1 MYIDKSSKS
10 TLLKFRQ
17 NPADQRIQT
26 EVNRMY
32 WDAIYKLVRES
43 AGAGKAS
50 RLDLSAHALLFDC
63 GILDFDLIDG
73 GRKQAESFIAENKS
87 VPDKNIYTFSE
98 WLAREYQRALSFDKK
113 DELRQE
119 IKLLDSQI
127 YRKWDEIKE
136 FQNERRSFFSSKL
149 DGLSGKGRMY
159 ANPLAVMDRFYQIEN
174 AEQLFYDIS
183 VAQKEIAGG
192 KFLDISAK
200 RELVQKNTEQQ
211 KLKTAF
217 SNLLNETMDYLREL
231 VTLSSKRVHA
241 MSLSVTALISVPATK
256 MSVKT
261 VLEKIS
267 EFDPKVFKNERV
279 KYMGMPNFVIV
290 PGYGKSL
297 YDWKNNAIIIP
308 SLSYGKLDESIF
320 YGVIEYKLDADEDK
334 VLLMEYNKIEENKG
348 IKSHLRLKEKFSKDY
363 VVYMSQ
369 ETRGYKVLP
378 KDTRVFFNRE
388 ISPVRYEIK
397 MPLEYDPVA
406 MSQEAFVDLKQQLQT
421 HVKSGQGSAE
431 HFYGMGII
439 DGYYEA
445 YDAAIENMKQALTL
459 QPDFLDALYNLGI
472 VYMKK
477 HMRKEAAQCF
487 TMYIQKTPQSWWTSV
502 CQEYLTKL
510 R

>member
-1 MYIDKSSKS
+1 
-10 TLLKFRQ
+10 
-17 NPADQRIQT
+17 
-26 EVNRMY
+26 
-32 WDAIYKLVRES
+32 
-43 AGAGKAS
+43 
-50 RLDLSAHALLFDC
+50 
-63 GILDFDLIDG
+63 
-73 GRKQAESFIAENKS
+73 
-87 VPDKNIYTFSE
+87 
-98 WLAREYQRALSFDKK
+98 
-113 DELRQE
+113 
-119 IKLLDSQI
+119 
-127 YRKWDEIKE
+127 
-136 FQNERRSFFSSKL
+136 
-149 DGLSGKGRMY
+149 
-159 ANPLAVMDRFYQIEN
+159 MDRFYQIEN

-217 SNLLNETMDYLREL
+217 SNLLNETMDFESVKEMQGFGDSITVLTGEVIELEIAKRKMDVNLEKINAESANFSPQEIEARINEIIDYLREL